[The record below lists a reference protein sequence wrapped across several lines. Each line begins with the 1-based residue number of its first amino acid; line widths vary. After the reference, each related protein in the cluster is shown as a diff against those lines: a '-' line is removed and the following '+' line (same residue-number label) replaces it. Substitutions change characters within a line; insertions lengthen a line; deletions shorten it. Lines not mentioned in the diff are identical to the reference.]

1 MFAIDPDQ
9 KIHFPVSDAPLE
21 PGAGWSVTSLLQDPG
36 NDNEDTANH
45 YRQGSDLLLS

>member
-9 KIHFPVSDAPLE
+9 KIHFPVSDEPLE
-21 PGAGWSVTSLLQDPG
+21 PGAGWSVTSLLY
-36 NDNEDTANH
+36 NEDTANH